1 MTKKIYFILLLFLGL
16 FACKNNK
23 QSARQPVN
31 HQVNHVDMRSVNYNK
46 DLNKR
51 EELYIKKMIKND
63 SLHQY
68 INSGHG
74 FWYYYIKKNPTTDKF
89 PQTHD
94 WVTLNYELRDLSNN
108 IIYSSKEIGKKK
120 YHVDHEN
127 YFRGFHKAVKLLK
140 EGEEAMFI
148 FPSNAAYGYHGDE
161 KRIGQNIPLQMKLKI
176 IKIDHKKNNKEN
188 IKK

>member
-1 MTKKIYFILLLFLGL
+1 M
-16 FACKNNK
+16 
-23 QSARQPVN
+23 QSVEMNRN
-31 HQVNHVDMRSVNYNK
+31 
-46 DLNKR
+46 LNKR
-51 EELYIKKMIKND
+51 EEVYIKQMIKKD

-74 FWYYYIKKNPTTDKF
+74 FWYYYIKKNPASKKY

-108 IIYSSKEIGKKK
+108 IIYSSKEIGEKK

-127 YFRGFHKAVKLLK
+127 YFRGFHEAVKLLK
-140 EGEEAMFI
+140 EGEEALFI

-161 KRIGQNIPLQMKLKI
+161 NRIGQNIPLQMHLKI
-176 IKIDHKKNNKEN
+176 IKIEKEN
-188 IKK
+188 KN